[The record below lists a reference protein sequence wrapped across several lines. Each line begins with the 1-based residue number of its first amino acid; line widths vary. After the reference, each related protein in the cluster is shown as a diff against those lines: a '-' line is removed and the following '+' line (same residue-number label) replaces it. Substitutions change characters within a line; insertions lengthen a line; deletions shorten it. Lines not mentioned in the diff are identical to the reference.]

1 MHRGNNGN
9 SRLESGTKEKAKH
22 TYPYVTDQSM
32 DPRKEVKE
40 KVDGS
45 DDVELVVFRHGH
57 WSLVAVQ

>member
-1 MHRGNNGN
+1 
-9 SRLESGTKEKAKH
+9 
-22 TYPYVTDQSM
+22 M

-40 KVDGS
+40 KIDGS